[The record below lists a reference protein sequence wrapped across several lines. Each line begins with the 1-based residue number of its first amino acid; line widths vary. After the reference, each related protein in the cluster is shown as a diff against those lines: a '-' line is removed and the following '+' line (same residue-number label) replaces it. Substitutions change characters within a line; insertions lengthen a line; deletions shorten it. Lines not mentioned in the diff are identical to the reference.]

1 MTNCLVQISEESL
14 DRDKLLGL
22 FDLSNL
28 SILDEESLDSGDESL
43 GLYNPSDLDEDY
55 NDVNNWGGH

>member
-55 NDVNNWGGH
+55 NDVNN

>member
-28 SILDEESLDSGDESL
+28 SIVDEESLDSGEESL

-55 NDVNNWGGH
+55 NDVNN

>member
-1 MTNCLVQISEESL
+1 M

-55 NDVNNWGGH
+55 NDVNN

>member
-1 MTNCLVQISEESL
+1 M

-43 GLYNPSDLDEDY
+43 GLDNPSDLDEDY
-55 NDVNNWGGH
+55 SDVNN